1 MDPFSRLP
9 RNPSL
14 SGRLERRRIAR
25 RLADRMGTPPEVQEA
40 AGVATPES
48 AANWLRDLGHNLWAG
63 VRLAG
68 LKRVTDAGIAASF
81 AQVVALTALGLLLA
95 FARDFIRVGPA
106 GEFVPWGLPGALF
119 FLPLALCAAWLFTL
133 PAANAKRTL
142 RLLVAVLALTLPID
156 LLATVAHHFLAESRH
171 ALGVGHQ
178 AVFGAATAWQALAAL
193 MAAIRLGPIP
203 LSRWR
208 LVTAL
213 AVAIGVLAWPT
224 AYLER
229 YTLLWMPRDDGNREA
244 QQSRLL
250 AAGSEEVFYRQP
262 RLLEAELA
270 ALQPGRKGVVD
281 VYFVGV
287 GGWASE
293 DVFMREVRYAQALFQ
308 QRFGAEGRTVT
319 LINNPKTA
327 LEAPIASITALEQTL
342 QRVAAVM
349 DRDEDILFLF
359 LTSHGSKEHRFSLE
373 FWPLQL
379 NPLDPARL
387 KSLLAQSGIK
397 WKVVVVSACYS
408 GGFIEPIKDETTL
421 VITASAADR
430 NSFGCSNEADF
441 TYFGKAYLADGL
453 RTTHSFTAAFD
464 LAKDVV
470 TRREA
475 AEEKLPSLPQMH
487 VGAAIGDQLR
497 RLEAELAHGRPPA
510 AEPTGAAGEATQ
522 AAAQYEQLVH
532 SLWPS
537 ELMDAQRAACVEILA
552 LGDPHRIVRRDP
564 ESFAGIGPGS
574 APWSK
579 IVVAYDR
586 YVAENCAV
594 YHNRFLDEQATDA
607 WVQQLAPGD
616 LDRVI
621 EFLGSP
627 VGRRFLDAHVK
638 TNLAVLKAM
647 TAVTIRVSAESQESY
662 AATIQGVM
670 AEQQARRAPVRK

>member
-1 MDPFSRLP
+1 MASR
-9 RNPSL
+9 
-14 SGRLERRRIAR
+14 
-25 RLADRMGTPPEVQEA
+25 PEVQEA
-40 AGVATPES
+40 AGAQTPES
-48 AANWLRDLGHNLWAG
+48 AARWVRDVGRNLWAG
-63 VRLAG
+63 VRLAA
-68 LKRVTDAGIAASF
+68 LKRVPDAVIAAGF

-133 PAANAKRTL
+133 PAADAKQTL

-156 LLATVAHHFLAESRH
+156 LLAMVGHHLVAESRQG
-171 ALGVGHQ
+171 LGVGHQ
-178 AVFGAATAWQALAAL
+178 VVSGAATAWQALAAML
-193 MAAIRLGPIP
+193 AAIRLGPIP
-203 LSRWR
+203 LSRGR
-208 LVTAL
+208 LVA
-213 AVAIGVLAWPT
+213 AFVVAFGVLAWPT
-224 AYLER
+224 TYLER
-229 YTLLWMPRDDGNREA
+229 YAMLWMPRDDGNREA

-262 RLLEAELA
+262 RLLEAQLA

-287 GGWASE
+287 GGWASQ

-308 QRFGAEGRTVT
+308 QRFGAEGRTVA

-327 LEAPIASITALEQTL
+327 LEAPIASVTALEQTL

-359 LTSHGSKEHRFSLE
+359 LTSHGSRDHRFSLD

-441 TYFGKAYLADGL
+441 TYFGKAYLNDGL

-464 LAKDVV
+464 LAKEVV
-470 TRREA
+470 TRRET

-487 VGAAIGDQLR
+487 VGAAIGGQLR
-497 RLEAELAHGRPPA
+497 RLEAELAQGRLPA
-510 AEPTGAAGEATQ
+510 TEPTGVAREATQ
-522 AAAQYEQLVH
+522 ATARYEELVH
-532 SLWPS
+532 RLWPR
-537 ELMDAQRAACVEILA
+537 ELMDAQRAACVEVFA
-552 LGDPHRIVRRDP
+552 LGDPHRAVRRDP

-586 YVAENCAV
+586 YVAENCAL
-594 YHNRFLDEQATDA
+594 YDNRFLDEQATNA

-616 LDRVI
+616 LDGVMQ
-621 EFLGSP
+621 FLGSP

-638 TNLAVLKAM
+638 ANLAVLKAT
-647 TAVTIRVSAESQESY
+647 TAVTIRVSSESQDSY
-662 AATIQGVM
+662 AGAIQRVM
-670 AEQQARRAPVRK
+670 AEQQAQRAPARK